1 MRRWRPSSANAQGS
15 RASVAGAR
23 SASTRRKQPRSRI
36 PSLRWER
43 EAWRAGAGTVAGV
56 DEVGVGPL
64 AGPVTAAAVL
74 LAPGDKRPWFRR
86 VRDSKMLT
94 AAARE
99 ELAEVI
105 EDSIPFAI
113 GWATSQEVDS
123 RGIVEA
129 RRLSVLRAIEGL
141 PTEPDGV
148 ISDALPLPLE
158 NVRVE
163 PKADA
168 RSVSVAAASIVAKVA
183 RDRWMTE
190 LCERIPG
197 YGFCRNKGY
206 YTVEHRAAI
215 DRRGPC
221 EAHRLSWAPF
231 AQGRLEL

>member
-1 MRRWRPSSANAQGS
+1 MARRN
-15 RASVAGAR
+15 GAKPR
-23 SASTRRKQPRSRI
+23 KKQPRSRI

-43 EAWRAGAGTVAGV
+43 EAWREGAATVAGV

-86 VRDSKMLT
+86 VRDSKVLT

-99 ELAEVI
+99 ELAAEI
-105 EDSIPFAI
+105 EASIPYGI
-113 GWATSQEVDS
+113 GWATSAEVDS

-129 RRLSVLRAIEGL
+129 RRLSVLRAIEAL
-141 PTEPDGV
+141 PCEPDLV
-148 ISDALPLPLE
+148 ISDALPLPLPH
-158 NVRVE
+158 VRVE

-190 LCERIPG
+190 LCERFPG
-197 YGFCRNKGY
+197 YGFCKNKGY
-206 YTVEHRAAI
+206 YTESHRAAI

-221 EAHRLSWAPF
+221 EAHRVSWAPF
-231 AQGRLEL
+231 AQGKLDL

>member
-1 MRRWRPSSANAQGS
+1 MARRN
-15 RASVAGAR
+15 GAKPR
-23 SASTRRKQPRSRI
+23 KKQPRSRI

-43 EAWRAGAGTVAGV
+43 QAWREGAATVAGV

-86 VRDSKMLT
+86 VRDSKVLT

-99 ELAEVI
+99 ELAAEI
-105 EDSIPFAI
+105 EASIPYGI
-113 GWATSQEVDS
+113 GWATSAEVDS

-129 RRLSVLRAIEGL
+129 RRLSVLRAIEAL
-141 PTEPDGV
+141 PFEPDLV
-148 ISDALPLPLE
+148 ISDALPLPLPH
-158 NVRVE
+158 VRVE

-183 RDRWMTE
+183 RDRWMAE
-190 LCERIPG
+190 LCERFPG
-197 YGFCRNKGY
+197 YGFCKNKGY
-206 YTVEHRAAI
+206 YTERHRAAI

-221 EAHRLSWAPF
+221 EAHRVSWAPF
-231 AQGRLEL
+231 AQGKLDL

>member
-1 MRRWRPSSANAQGS
+1 M
-15 RASVAGAR
+15 AGAR
-23 SASTRRKQPRSRI
+23 SAATRKKQPRSRI
-36 PSLRWER
+36 PSLQWER
-43 EAWRAGAGTVAGV
+43 EAWREGAATVAGV

-74 LAPGDKRPWFRR
+74 LAPDDKRKWFRR

-99 ELAEVI
+99 ELAAEI
-105 EDSIPFAI
+105 EASIPFGV
-113 GWATSQEVDS
+113 GWATSAEVDS

-129 RRLSVLRAIEGL
+129 RRLSVLRAIEALPCEPGL
-141 PTEPDGV
+141 V
-148 ISDALPLPLE
+148 ISDALPLPLPR
-158 NVRVE
+158 VRVE

-197 YGFCRNKGY
+197 YGFCQNKGY
-206 YTVEHRAAI
+206 YTPEHRAAI
-215 DRRGPC
+215 ERRGPC
-221 EAHRLSWAPF
+221 EAHRVSWAPF

>member
-1 MRRWRPSSANAQGS
+1 MARARTAPSP
-15 RASVAGAR
+15 
-23 SASTRRKQPRSRI
+23 RKQPRSRI

-43 EAWRAGAGTVAGV
+43 EAWSEGAATVAGV

-74 LAPGDKRPWFRR
+74 LAAGDRRPWFRR

-99 ELAEVI
+99 VLAAEI
-105 EDSIPFAI
+105 EASIPFGI
-113 GWATSQEVDS
+113 GWATSAEVDS

-129 RRLSVLRAIEGL
+129 RRLSVLRAIEAL
-141 PTEPDGV
+141 PSAPELV
-148 ISDALPLPLE
+148 ISDALPLPLPK
-158 NVRVE
+158 VRVE
-163 PKADA
+163 PKADM

-197 YGFCRNKGY
+197 YGFCKNKGY
-206 YTVEHRAAI
+206 YTAEHRRAI
-215 DRRGPC
+215 ERRGPC
-221 EAHRLSWAPF
+221 EAHRISWAPF
-231 AQGRLEL
+231 AQGRFEL

>member
-1 MRRWRPSSANAQGS
+1 MARRN
-15 RASVAGAR
+15 GAKPR
-23 SASTRRKQPRSRI
+23 KKQPRSRI

-43 EAWRAGAGTVAGV
+43 EAWREGAATVAGV

-86 VRDSKMLT
+86 VRDSKVLT

-99 ELAEVI
+99 ELAAEI
-105 EDSIPFAI
+105 EASIAYGI
-113 GWATSQEVDS
+113 GWATSAEVDS

-129 RRLSVLRAIEGL
+129 RRLSVLRAIEAL
-141 PTEPDGV
+141 PCEPDLV
-148 ISDALPLPLE
+148 ISDALPLPLPH
-158 NVRVE
+158 VRVE

-183 RDRWMTE
+183 RDRWMAE
-190 LCERIPG
+190 LCERFPG
-197 YGFCRNKGY
+197 YGFCKNKGY
-206 YTVEHRAAI
+206 YTERHRAAI

-221 EAHRLSWAPF
+221 EAHRVSWAPF
-231 AQGRLEL
+231 AQGKLDL

>member
-1 MRRWRPSSANAQGS
+1 M
-15 RASVAGAR
+15 
-23 SASTRRKQPRSRI
+23 
-36 PSLRWER
+36 
-43 EAWRAGAGTVAGV
+43 
-56 DEVGVGPL
+56 GPL

-74 LAPGDKRPWFRR
+74 LAPGDRRPWFRR

-99 ELAEVI
+99 VLAAEI
-105 EDSIPFAI
+105 EASIPFGI
-113 GWATSQEVDS
+113 GWATSAEVDS

-129 RRLSVLRAIEGL
+129 RRLSVLRAIEAL
-141 PTEPDGV
+141 PSAPELV
-148 ISDALPLPLE
+148 ISDALALPLPR
-158 NVRVE
+158 VRVE

-197 YGFCRNKGY
+197 YSFCKNKGY
-206 YTVEHRAAI
+206 STAEHRRAI
-215 DRRGPC
+215 ERRGPC
-221 EAHRLSWAPF
+221 EAHRISWAPF

>member
-1 MRRWRPSSANAQGS
+1 M
-15 RASVAGAR
+15 AGAR
-23 SASTRRKQPRSRI
+23 RTKTRKQPRSRV

-43 EAWRAGAGTVAGV
+43 EAWREGAATVAGV

-74 LAPGDKRPWFRR
+74 LAPDDRRSWFRR

-94 AAARE
+94 AGARE
-99 ELAEVI
+99 ELAAEI
-105 EDSIPFAI
+105 EASIPFGV
-113 GWATSQEVDS
+113 GWATSAEVDS

-129 RRLSVLRAIEGL
+129 RRLSVLRAIEAL
-141 PTEPDGV
+141 PRAPDFV
-148 ISDALPLPLE
+148 ISDALPLPLPR
-158 NVRVE
+158 VRVE

-183 RDRWMTE
+183 RDRWMTD

-206 YTVEHRAAI
+206 YTTAHRLAI
-215 DRRGPC
+215 ERRGPC
-221 EAHRLSWAPF
+221 EAHRISWAPF
-231 AQGRLEL
+231 AQGKLHL

>member
-1 MRRWRPSSANAQGS
+1 MASARTAARRR
-15 RASVAGAR
+15 
-23 SASTRRKQPRSRI
+23 QPRSRV

-43 EAWRAGAGTVAGV
+43 EAWRAGAATVAGV

-74 LAPGDKRPWFRR
+74 LAPDDTRPWFRR

-99 ELAEVI
+99 ELAAEI
-105 EDSIPFAI
+105 ESSIPFAV
-113 GWATSQEVDS
+113 GWATSAEVDS
-123 RGIVEA
+123 RGIAEA
-129 RRLSVLRAIEGL
+129 RRLSVLRAIEAL
-141 PTEPDGV
+141 PREPGFV
-148 ISDALPLPLE
+148 ISDALALPLA
-158 NVRVE
+158 NVRAE

-183 RDRWMTE
+183 RDGWMRE

-206 YTVEHRAAI
+206 YTPAHRAAI
-215 DRRGPC
+215 ERRGPC
-221 EAHRLSWAPF
+221 EAHRVSWAPF
-231 AQGRLEL
+231 AQGRLGL

>member
-1 MRRWRPSSANAQGS
+1 MARGN
-15 RASVAGAR
+15 GAKPR
-23 SASTRRKQPRSRI
+23 KKQPRSRI

-43 EAWRAGAGTVAGV
+43 EAWREGAATVAGV

-86 VRDSKMLT
+86 VRDSKVLT

-99 ELAEVI
+99 ELAAEI
-105 EDSIPFAI
+105 EASIPYGI
-113 GWATSQEVDS
+113 GWATSAEVDS
-123 RGIVEA
+123 CGIVEA
-129 RRLSVLRAIEGL
+129 RRLSVLRAIEAL
-141 PTEPDGV
+141 PCEPDLV
-148 ISDALPLPLE
+148 ISDALPLPLPH
-158 NVRVE
+158 VRVE

-190 LCERIPG
+190 LCGRFPG
-197 YGFCRNKGY
+197 YGFCKNKGY
-206 YTVEHRAAI
+206 YTESHRAAI

-221 EAHRLSWAPF
+221 EAHRVSWAPF
-231 AQGRLEL
+231 AQGKLDL